1 MEVLM
6 TATPIIESFFD
17 ESTNTISYLVIDPAT
32 RLAAVIDPVLDFD
45 LPSGEV
51 DTGSAV
57 RILAMAQDKGRRIAM
72 VLETHA
78 HADHPSAAPYTK
90 ATTGALIGIGDLIR
104 DVQKIFRPTFAIH
117 DLKTDRSDS
126 NR

>member
-51 DTGSAV
+51 DTGSAL
-57 RILAMAQDKGRRIAM
+57 RIPTMAQDKDWRITM
-72 VLETHA
+72 VLEIHP
-78 HADHPSAAPYTK
+78 HADHLPHAPSKNARAARRARGGQSVEISGDPESRKTK
-90 ATTGALIGIGDLIR
+90 TPKHAT
-104 DVQKIFRPTFAIH
+104 
-117 DLKTDRSDS
+117 
-126 NR
+126 N